1 MKNIAVLTSGG
12 DSPGMNACIRS
23 VVRYGIAEGL
33 NVYGVK
39 RGYAGLI
46 DDDIELLTT
55 RSVGNIIQTGGTI
68 LKTARCLEFKKE
80 EGQEKAVENLKKH
93 GIEGLIV
100 IGGDGSF
107 RGAKALIERGILCA
121 CIPGTIDNNL
131 FYTDYTLGFDTATN
145 TIVNLINNVRDT
157 SMSHDRVSIIETMGA
172 GCGDL
177 ALTAGLAAGA
187 DAIIVPEVPYSID
200 KICDRLIKSRKS
212 NKQFSIIVTS
222 EHVIKAEE
230 LAEKITQNCG
240 LECRWLILGHIQR
253 GGSPT
258 AFDRNLATNFG
269 VRAVDEIMAGNT
281 GVVGY
286 RNGKYIFVSIDEALK
301 GTRKFNIDEYNI
313 AEKLS
318 Y

>member
-12 DSPGMNACIRS
+12 DSPGMNACIRA

-46 DDDIELLTT
+46 DDEIELLST

-68 LKTARCLEFKKE
+68 LRTARCLEFKTE
-80 EGQEKAVENLKKH
+80 EGQEKAISNLKKR
-93 GIEGLIV
+93 GIEGLVV

-107 RGAKALIERGILCA
+107 HGAQKLIEKGILCA

-177 ALTAGLAAGA
+177 ALNAGLAAGA
-187 DAIIVPEVPYSID
+187 DAIIVPEMEFSID
-200 KICDRLIKSRKS
+200 DICQKLLKSRHS

-222 EHVIKAEE
+222 EHVIEASE
-230 LAEKITQNCG
+230 LAKLITEKCG

-269 VRAVDEIMAGNT
+269 VKAVDELKEGKA
-281 GVVGY
+281 GVVGF
-286 RNGKYIFVSIDEALK
+286 RNGKYIYVTIEEALS
-301 GTRKFNIDEYNI
+301 GTRKFNVDEYKI

-318 Y
+318 F